1 MSEIFGKT
9 WEFFGKLSEIFFRTW
24 EIFSHK
30 WESPKNRPQR
40 NGFAKPLARVTR
52 ARITGIFIFLLS
64 QPSHE
69 RWFLPRNRLK
79 MFPKRK
85 RLHKKTH
92 PLFCREMVK
101 VVKAKNQ
108 ICRGRRAWRVHARNW
123 CSFFSSDEQEKKE
136 RSIKVFLEN
145 SCHHAARSCEMWKVE
160 AHPWCNEW
168 MFWVEVWQQTNPKE
182 GKRRGEWRRIRLN
195 HCDFWNVK
203 GLMVFFLFENLCFLL
218 ALIQT

>member
-1 MSEIFGKT
+1 MSEFFGKT

-52 ARITGIFIFLLS
+52 ARITGIFIFSLS

-108 ICRGRRAWRVHARNW
+108 ISRGRRAWRAHARNW
-123 CSFFSSDEQEKKE
+123 HPFFT
-136 RSIKVFLEN
+136 RW
-145 SCHHAARSCEMWKVE
+145 AR
-160 AHPWCNEW
+160 
-168 MFWVEVWQQTNPKE
+168 KE
-182 GKRRGEWRRIRLN
+182 G
-195 HCDFWNVK
+195 NVK
-203 GLMVFFLFENLCFLL
+203 KSLFRKLL
-218 ALIQT
+218 PSRCAQLEVVKRSGSPLVQWVDISSWSMATS